1 MDYYAQVL
9 LDEASTPSNW
19 REWLVQPEEECHNA
33 SCGDSLAVQATWV
46 ESLNGDV
53 LQKVEWHGQGC
64 LLSRA
69 SASVLSRELTE
80 KTRSY
85 IAKLGLSEV
94 LELLHLENISP
105 GRVKCV
111 LLFLQCLQRS
121 TRSAGE

>member
-19 REWLVQPEEECHNA
+19 REWPVQSEEECHNA

-46 ESLNGDV
+46 ASSNGEF

-69 SASVLSRELTE
+69 SASILSRELTG
-80 KTRSY
+80 KTRQVISEF
-85 IAKLGLSEV
+85 GLPEV
-94 LELLHLENISP
+94 LELLNLKNISP
-105 GRVKCV
+105 GRVKCI
-111 LLFLQCLQRS
+111 LLFLQCVQRS
-121 TRSAGE
+121 TGEQHE